1 MKYNIDGKYP
11 MMANWLTFKKIED
24 DLYKVENGAT
34 DRVLILDELEV
45 RFLRALDGN
54 KNPLEIGEVL
64 NIDAE
69 DILAFFEEEFLV
81 RDGRTIPLDEMILRT
96 VYIPRKQTSKSVL
109 PKIYNM
115 LLLLTFIPVFVFGI
129 CEFVTKGINWYADYM
144 GGPALVFSM
153 ILGLVFHEIS
163 HAMASL
169 AYGGK
174 FFEAGFILQGVC
186 PGAYAMIDAEN
197 VKSRFKRIQ
206 IDAAGIEMNCL
217 LAGLFLVLSTRSEAY
232 SLFWLSGA
240 INNLF
245 LAIFN
250 LAFTEGLDGSSMI
263 CKILGIRD
271 SSEIK
276 RIFAKILLEKN
287 WKRETKNRGAILCTC
302 IVLMIYKIL
311 MPVLLVHNILII
323 IDTIIG

>member
-24 DLYKVENGAT
+24 DLYKVENGVT

-54 KNPLEIGEVL
+54 KNPLKIGKEL

-69 DILAFFEEEFLV
+69 NVLAFFEEEFLV
-81 RDGRTIPLDEMILRT
+81 RDGRTISLDEMTLRT
-96 VYIPRKQTSKSVL
+96 VYIPRKQTSKSVF

-115 LLLLTFIPVFVFGI
+115 LLLLSFIPVLVFGI
-129 CEFVTKGINWYADYM
+129 YEVVTKGVNWYADYM
-144 GGPALVFSM
+144 GGQAFLFSM
-153 ILGLVFHEIS
+153 VLGLVFHEIS

-174 FFEAGFILQGVC
+174 FFEAGFIWQGFC
-186 PGAYAMIDAEN
+186 PGAYAMIDAGN

-206 IDAAGIEMNCL
+206 IDAAGIEMDCL
-217 LAGLFLVLSTRSEAY
+217 LAGVFLVLAARCEVY
-232 SLFWLSGA
+232 SLFWLLGA
-240 INNLF
+240 VNNLF
-245 LAIFN
+245 LSIFN

-263 CKILGIRD
+263 CEVLGIKD

>member
-45 RFLRALDGN
+45 RFLRSLNGNRNPVKIARALS
-54 KNPLEIGEVL
+54 V
-64 NIDAE
+64 DAE
-69 DILAFFEEEFLV
+69 NVMAFFEEELLV
-81 RDGRTIPLDEMILRT
+81 RNNRTLRMGGMTLRT
-96 VYIPRKQTSKSVL
+96 VYIPRKQTSKSVF

-115 LLLLTFIPVFVFGI
+115 LLLLSFIPVLVFGI
-129 CEFVTKGINWYADYM
+129 YEVVTKGGNWYADYM
-144 GGPALVFSM
+144 GWQAFLFSM

-174 FFEAGFILQGVC
+174 LFEIGLMWQQFC
-186 PGAYAMIDAEN
+186 PGAYAMIDTKN

-206 IDAAGIEMNCL
+206 IDAAGIEMDCL
-217 LAGLFLVLSTRSEAY
+217 LAGVFLVLAARCEVY
-232 SLFWLSGA
+232 SLFWLLGA
-240 INNLF
+240 VNNLF
-245 LAIFN
+245 LSIFN

-263 CKILGIRD
+263 CEVLGIKD

-287 WKRETKNRGAILCTC
+287 WKRETKNRGAMLCAC
-302 IVLMIYKIL
+302 IVLMGYKVL

-323 IDTIIG
+323 IDMII